1 MGSLVK
7 MELVGG
13 KRSGMVAMK
22 AQTVIPCGYTVL
34 AAVCALVI
42 STAFLRG
49 GHPPGSGIVNL
60 FVLLLAYPISL
71 WGVFVGWKA
80 PLDVI
85 ASRTK
90 HVYVMTGVC
99 LCFAVAVTLV
109 LVVKFVLGK
118 SI

>member
-1 MGSLVK
+1 
-7 MELVGG
+7 
-13 KRSGMVAMK
+13 MK
-22 AQTVIPCGYTVL
+22 ARTVVPCGYAVL
-34 AAVCALVI
+34 AAVCALVM
-42 STAFLRG
+42 STVFLRG

-71 WGVFVGWKA
+71 YGVVVGWKA
-80 PLDVI
+80 HPDAI
-85 ASRTK
+85 ASRAK
-90 HVYVMTGVC
+90 QVYVMTGVC